1 MVAKRTK
8 LHILALVSLVTALA
22 FLILLSVSKMT
33 DVNHSFL
40 GLGVATFNGASPT
53 KLVDGKHGQTVGENL
68 ANIRVSE
75 AGALLLPN
83 MYLTNRA
90 LMACVVPADVYQL

>member
-22 FLILLSVSKMT
+22 FLILLSVSRMT

-75 AGALLLPN
+75 ASLLPN
-83 MYLTNRA
+83 MYLTTRNCV